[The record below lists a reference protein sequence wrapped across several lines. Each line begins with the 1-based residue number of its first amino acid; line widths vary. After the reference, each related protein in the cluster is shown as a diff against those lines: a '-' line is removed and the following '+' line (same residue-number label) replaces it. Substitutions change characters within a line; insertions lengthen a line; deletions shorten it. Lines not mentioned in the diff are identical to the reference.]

1 MISLGTCL
9 IDGTLPFI
17 FYYIESLNPS
27 GPSPEKLCFEGRSL
41 VMIPSTLPTLM
52 FFFLKSINL

>member
-17 FYYIESLNPS
+17 FYYIVSLNPS
-27 GPSPEKLCFEGRSL
+27 GPSPEKLCFEGRSP
-41 VMIPSTLPTLM
+41 MIKKRDLSY
-52 FFFLKSINL
+52 